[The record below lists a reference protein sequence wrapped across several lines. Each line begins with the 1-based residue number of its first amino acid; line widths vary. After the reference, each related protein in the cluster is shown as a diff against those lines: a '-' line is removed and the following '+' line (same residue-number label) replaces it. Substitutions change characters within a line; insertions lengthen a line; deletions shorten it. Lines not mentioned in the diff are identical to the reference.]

1 MKKPR
6 PPRGAASR
14 GITRRDLIHASA
26 LAGLGSLLAPSAT
39 TATQARSD
47 AAAYPPAK
55 TGLRGNHDG
64 SWETA
69 HRLARDGVHD
79 FGPVR
84 STDDTYYDLVVVGG
98 GLSGLAAAYFYR
110 EEKPG
115 ARILILD
122 NHDDFGGHAR
132 RNEFTVGG
140 RTLLGYG
147 GSQTLSEPSD
157 YPREVKRMLR
167 DIGVRMGE
175 FEQAYDSGFFQRHDL
190 AGGVFFNADDWG
202 ERRLLRYDL
211 GGYGEFMPMA
221 ASSLSPADAVG
232 RMPLGP
238 EARRQLLRVLTE
250 TRDCMPDVPAAQKR
264 DYLYSISYRS
274 FLERHLGV
282 RDPEVFRLLQ
292 NLTFELGLS
301 IDSAQANDAML
312 WYTLPGRRATGIPWD
327 PDDFEPYIHHFPD
340 GNASVARLLVRQLM
354 PHVSDADDAAGVLGE
369 RFDYGRLDE
378 ASADVRLRLSS
389 TVVNVRHVGSSQRV
403 ASPQSAKAVEVSYL
417 RDGSV
422 ERVRAEHVVLACYHS
437 IIPSLCPELPE
448 GQREA
453 MAAQVK
459 MPVLYTSVA
468 LNNWRAMKELGI
480 GAFISPSGYHTSAM
494 LDFPVSLGEYR
505 YAESPDDPI
514 VLHMER
520 FPSTMARGV
529 SKRDRLRAGRH
540 ELLATPY
547 DEIERS
553 ILSQLSEALGPG
565 GFDAGRDIAAITVN
579 RWAHGYSYEYDPIT
593 DPYYDDWDD
602 PRYPHV
608 QARQPCGR
616 IGIANSDA
624 GASALLETAVAEAY
638 RAVHELI

>member
-1 MKKPR
+1 VKKR
-6 PPRGAASR
+6 PAPHGASFG
-14 GITRRDLIHASA
+14 GITRRDLLHGSA
-26 LAGLGSLLAPSAT
+26 LLGLGSLLPPSALT
-39 TATQARSD
+39 EALDNTSA

-69 HRLARDGVHD
+69 HRLARDGVLD

-84 STDDTYYDLVVVGG
+84 AAADARYDVVIVGG

-110 EEKPG
+110 EKKPD

-132 RNEFTVGG
+132 RNEFSVGG

-147 GSQTLSEPSD
+147 GSQTLSEPSE
-157 YPREVKRMLR
+157 YPRVVKRMLR
-167 DIGVRMGE
+167 KIGVRMRD
-175 FEQAYDSGFFQRHDL
+175 FEQAYDSGFFRRHDL

-202 ERRLLRYDL
+202 ESRLLRYDL

-221 ASSLSPADAVG
+221 ASALSAAEAVE
-232 RMPLGP
+232 RMPIGP
-238 EARRQLLRVLTE
+238 EARGQLLRVLTE
-250 TRDCMPDVPAAQKR
+250 TRDCMADVPASQKR

-282 RDPEVFRLLQ
+282 SDPEVFRLLQ
-292 NLTFELGLS
+292 HLTFELGLG

-327 PDDFEPYIHHFPD
+327 ADDFEPYIHHFPD
-340 GNASVARLLVRQLM
+340 GNASVARLLVCDLM
-354 PHVSDADDAAGVLGE
+354 PRVSRGGDMTDILGE
-369 RFDYGRLDE
+369 RFDYDRLDD

-389 TVVNVRHVGSSQRV
+389 TVVNVRHLGGPE
-403 ASPQSAKAVEVSYL
+403 AADTVEVAYVRGGEAFS
-417 RDGSV
+417 
-422 ERVRAEHVVLACYHS
+422 VRADHVVLACYHS
-437 IIPSLCPELPE
+437 IIPSLCTELP
-448 GQREA
+448 GPQREA
-453 MAAQVK
+453 MASQVK

-468 LNNWRAMKELGI
+468 LNNWRALKELGI
-480 GAFISPSGYHTSAM
+480 GAFVSPTGYHTSAM
-494 LDFPVSLGEYR
+494 LDFPVSLGDYR
-505 YAESPDDPI
+505 YAESPDEPI

-520 FPSTMARGV
+520 FPSTMVGEG

-547 DEIERS
+547 DEIERH
-553 ILSQLSEALGPG
+553 ILAQLSEALGPG

-579 RWAHGYSYEYDPIT
+579 RWAHGYAYEYDPIT
-593 DPYYDDWDD
+593 DETYEDWDD

-608 QARQPCGR
+608 RARQPFGR
-616 IGIANSDA
+616 IAIANSDA
-624 GASALLETAVAEAY
+624 GASALLESAVAEAH
-638 RAVHELI
+638 RAVHELV